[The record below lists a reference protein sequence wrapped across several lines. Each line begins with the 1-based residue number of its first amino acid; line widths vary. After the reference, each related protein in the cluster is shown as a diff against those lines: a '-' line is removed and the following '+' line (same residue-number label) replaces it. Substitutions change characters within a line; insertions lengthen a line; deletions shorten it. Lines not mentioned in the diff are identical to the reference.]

1 MANINGSDL
10 VNDFLASGLDL
21 FDTIDGRALN
31 DTVTYNLPGSATSG
45 VFVDLSITG
54 FQNTGG
60 SNYDRLINIENVTG
74 SNFND
79 NISGNS
85 GNNIL
90 NGGAGFDTVSYLNA
104 GAAVTVSLSIVVA
117 QNTIGAGTDTLSNFE
132 NLTGSNFADTLTG
145 NLGNNVLV
153 GGLGNDSLRGTAG
166 SDLLDGGGGSDTA
179 DYSLLGSPIT
189 LGAFGS
195 VTKTTGVDTL
205 VGIETII
212 GSNGVG
218 DTINLSGAI
227 APATGTT
234 TILNGLGLGSVN
246 IAGGSPLPLNF
257 AISKFENVIGSNFA
271 DTITGDGNN
280 NHLKGGGGQDTI
292 TGGLGK
298 DTLSGEAG
306 NDRFAYNS
314 LNESLLANYDVITD
328 YTLGDVI
335 DRPGAGGVLN
345 SSILTSSIGTA
356 ASLTTANIQALL
368 NTPGVFLANQSRAF
382 TAVGFTGTFIA
393 LNDGNAGFQDGF
405 DSIIQLSTYSISNV
419 NTVTIV

>member
-145 NLGNNVLV
+145 NLGDNVLV

-345 SSILTSSIGTA
+345 SSIGTA

>member
-1 MANINGSDL
+1 MANILGSAL
-10 VNDFLASGLDL
+10 LNDFLASSNDS
-21 FDTIDGRALN
+21 FDTIDGLALN
-31 DTVTYNLPGSATSG
+31 DTVTYGSATSG

-60 SNYDRLINIENVTG
+60 SNYDRLISIENVTG

-85 GNNIL
+85 GNNTL
-90 NGGAGFDTVSYLNA
+90 NGGAGIDTISYRNA
-104 GAAVTVSLSIVVA
+104 GAAVSVSLSIAAA
-117 QNTIGAGTDTLSNFE
+117 QNTLGAGTDTLSNFE

-145 NLGNNVLV
+145 NGGNNVLV
-153 GGLGNDSLRGTAG
+153 GGLGNDTLNGTAG
-166 SDLLDGGGGSDTA
+166 SDLLDGGDGSDRA
-179 DYSLLGSPIT
+179 DYSLVGSPIT

-212 GSNGVG
+212 ASNGVG
-218 DTINLSGAI
+218 DTINLSGAT

-234 TILNGLGLGSVN
+234 TILNGSLLGSVN

-271 DTITGDGNN
+271 DTITGDALNN
-280 NHLKGGGGQDTI
+280 NLRGGGGQDTI
-292 TGGLGK
+292 RGGLGK

-306 NDRFAYNS
+306 NDRFVYNS

-328 YTLGDVI
+328 YMLGDVI

-345 SSILTSSIGTA
+345 SSVGTA
-356 ASLTTANIQALL
+356 ANLTTASIQAIL
-368 NTPGVFLANQSRAF
+368 TTGVFGVNQSRAF
-382 TAVGFTGTFIA
+382 KVNNFSGTFIA
-393 LNDGNAGFQDGF
+393 LNDGVAGFQDGF
-405 DSIIQLSTYSISNV
+405 DSIIRLSTYSISGFS
-419 NTVTIV
+419 TVTIV

>member
-10 VNDFLASGLDL
+10 VNDFLASSIEL

-31 DTVTYNLPGSATSG
+31 DTVTYNSPGSATSG

-60 SNYDRLINIENVTG
+60 SNYDRLISIENVTG

-90 NGGAGFDTVSYLNA
+90 NGGAGIDTVSYLKA
-104 GAAVTVSLSIVVA
+104 GAAVTVSLSTVAA

-153 GGLGNDSLRGTAG
+153 GGLGNDTLIGTAG
-166 SDLLDGGGGSDTA
+166 SDLLDGGDGSDTA

-212 GSNGVG
+212 ASNGVG
-218 DTINLSGAI
+218 DTINLSGAT

-234 TILNGLGLGSVN
+234 TILNGSLLGSVN

-271 DTITGDGNN
+271 DTITGDAINN
-280 NHLKGGGGQDTI
+280 NLSGGGGQDTI
-292 TGGLGK
+292 SGGLGK
-298 DTLSGEAG
+298 DTLTGGAG
-306 NDRFAYNS
+306 NDQFAYNT
-314 LNESLLANYDVITD
+314 LNESLLANFDVITD

-335 DRPGAGGVLN
+335 NRPGAGGVLN
-345 SSILTSSIGTA
+345 SSVGTTA
-356 ASLTTANIQALL
+356 GLTTANIQSIL
-368 NTPGVFLANQSRAF
+368 NTPGVFGANQSRAF
-382 TAVGFTGTFIA
+382 TAVGFSGTFIA

-405 DSIIQLSTYSISNV
+405 DSIIQLSTYSISGF

>member
-345 SSILTSSIGTA
+345 SSIGTA

>member
-345 SSILTSSIGTA
+345 SSILNSSIGTA

>member
-1 MANINGSDL
+1 MANINGSAL
-10 VNDFLASGLDL
+10 VNDFLASSIEL

-31 DTVTYNLPGSATSG
+31 DTVTYNSPGSATSG

-60 SNYDRLINIENVTG
+60 SNYDRLISIENVTG

-85 GNNIL
+85 GNNTL
-90 NGGAGFDTVSYLNA
+90 NGGAGIDTVSYLNA
-104 GAAVTVSLSIVVA
+104 GAAVSVSLSIAAA
-117 QNTIGAGTDTLSNFE
+117 QNTLGAGTDTLSNFE

-145 NLGNNVLV
+145 NGVNNVLV
-153 GGLGNDSLRGTAG
+153 GGLGNDSLNGTAG
-166 SDLLDGGGGSDTA
+166 SDLLDGGDGSDRA
-179 DYSLLGSPIT
+179 DYSLLTSPIT

-212 GSNGVG
+212 ASNGVG
-218 DTINLSGAI
+218 DTINLSGAT

-234 TILNGLGLGSVN
+234 TILNGSLLGSVN

-271 DTITGDGNN
+271 DTITGDAINN
-280 NHLKGGGGQDTI
+280 NLSGGGGQDTI
-292 TGGLGK
+292 SGGLGK
-298 DTLSGEAG
+298 DTLTGGAG
-306 NDRFAYNS
+306 NDQFAYNT
-314 LNESLLANYDVITD
+314 LNESLLASFDVITD

-335 DRPGAGGVLN
+335 NRPGAGGVLN
-345 SSILTSSIGTA
+345 SSVGTTA
-356 ASLTTANIQALL
+356 GLTTANIQAIL
-368 NTPGVFLANQSRAF
+368 NTPGVFGANQSRAF
-382 TAVGFTGTFIA
+382 TAVGFSGTFIA

-405 DSIIQLSTYSISNV
+405 DSIIQLSTYSISGV

>member
-45 VFVDLSITG
+45 VFVDLSIIG

-189 LGAFGS
+189 LGASGS

-345 SSILTSSIGTA
+345 SSIGTA